1 MRRTGAERSGE
12 DQPRSDFTGT
22 DSGPAP
28 AAELPPTR
36 RGSPRAGTVAVEGP
50 GTPGVEDAALRASTR
65 EFEREILKHTPG
77 NGPSGQKSCFRLGR
91 KLRGRGAGP
100 GRRGLRGAVTC
111 ALRPAPREFPVS
123 GYSRAGKLTL
133 RVGGRAS
140 RVWRGAVRTPSF
152 K

>member
-1 MRRTGAERSGE
+1 MKRTGAERSGE

-50 GTPGVEDAALRASTR
+50 GTPGVEDAALRESTR
-65 EFEREILKHTPG
+65 AFEREIVKHTPG

-91 KLRGRGAGP
+91 KLRDRGGGAREEGLAWGRD
-100 GRRGLRGAVTC
+100 
-111 ALRPAPREFPVS
+111 LRPPPRPQGVS
-123 GYSRAGKLTL
+123 GQWS
-133 RVGGRAS
+133 VGTAAHES
-140 RVWRGAVRTPSF
+140 
-152 K
+152 